1 MKHNAMFYIVNIL
14 MPIIYKPARY
24 NFVQQIDKNIDQKVA
39 CKNNYFFNEKVIE
52 KASCKAIAKG

>member
-1 MKHNAMFYIVNIL
+1 MFYIVNIL